1 MSQPT
6 RVAHI
11 ITTLDVGGAEIMLQ
25 RLLSATDLDEF
36 PSTVIVLK
44 PDGPIQPRI
53 EALGVPVHCLGVDRE
68 RPTLKNLIDLVR
80 LLEEGQYDVI
90 QTWLYH
96 ADLMGGVAAW
106 LAGRIPVAWGIHTS
120 TLPAD
125 RVSTITLF
133 VRKLLA
139 WASHVLPGAI
149 VCVSDVSRRL
159 HIEYGYDP
167 SRMVMVPN
175 GFNLEEYAI
184 RPELRPEV
192 RAELGIPEDVP
203 VVIAVAR
210 CEPQKDYPNLVA
222 AAATTCER
230 LPDAHFVCCGKN
242 VAWETPELGPAI
254 DELGLREH
262 FHLLGVRSDVPR
274 LLAASDVLVSASAF
288 GEAMPLVVGEAM
300 ACGVPCVVTDVGD
313 SAMLVGPTGRSVPPR
328 EPVQLGHALADVL
341 SLPREERAEQGRAA
355 RAWIESR
362 YSLESTVQRYQ
373 DIWMQL
379 IARSE
384 HR

>member
-1 MSQPT
+1 MAEPV

-25 RLLSATDLDEF
+25 RLLSATDLARF

-68 RPTLKNLIDLVR
+68 RPTLGNLRDLVK
-80 LLEEGQYDVI
+80 LLRDGQFDVI

-96 ADLMGGVAAW
+96 ADLMGGVAAR
-106 LAGRIPVAWGIHTS
+106 LAGRIPVAWGLHTS
-120 TLPAD
+120 TLDAD
-125 RVSTITLF
+125 QVSRVTL
-133 VRKLLA
+133 VIRQLLA
-139 WASHVLPGAI
+139 WSSRLLPGAV
-149 VCVSDVSRRL
+149 VCCSDVSRRL
-159 HIEYGYDP
+159 HIGYGYEP

-184 RPELRPEV
+184 RTELRPEV
-192 RAELGIPEDVP
+192 RRELGIPENVP

-222 AAATTCER
+222 AAAVTCQR
-230 LPDAHFVCCGKN
+230 LPDARFVCCGKN
-242 VAWETPELGPAI
+242 VAWDNPELASSI
-254 DELGLREH
+254 DRLGLRDH

-274 LLAASDVLVSASAF
+274 LLAASDVLVSAAAF

-328 EPVQLGHALADVL
+328 DPEQLGHALADLL
-341 SLPREERAEQGRAA
+341 SLPRAVRAEQGRAA
-355 RAWIESR
+355 RAWIQSR
-362 YSLESTVQRYQ
+362 YSLELSVRRYQ
-373 DIWMQL
+373 NTWMQ
-379 IARSE
+379 IIESAAR
-384 HR
+384 

>member
-1 MSQPT
+1 MSQSI

-25 RLLSATDLDEF
+25 RLLSATDFDQF
-36 PSTVIVLK
+36 DSTVIVLK

-53 EALGVPVHCLGVDRE
+53 EALGVPVHCLGMDRE
-68 RPTLKNLIDLVR
+68 RPTLQNFRDLVG
-80 LLEEGQYDVI
+80 LLKAGRYDVV

-96 ADLMGGVAAW
+96 ADLMGGVAAR
-106 LAGRIPVAWGIHTS
+106 LAGKIPVAWGIHTS

-125 RVSTITLF
+125 RVSKVTLII
-133 VRKLLA
+133 RKLLA
-139 WASHVLPGAI
+139 GLSRVVPGAI
-149 VCVSDVSRRL
+149 VCCSDVSRRL
-159 HIEYGYDP
+159 HIGYGYEP

-175 GFNLEEYAI
+175 GFNLEEYSI
-184 RPELRPEV
+184 RTELRPEV
-192 RAELGIPEDVP
+192 RAELGIPEDAP

-222 AAATTCER
+222 AAATTCQR
-230 LPDAHFVCCGKN
+230 LPDTHFVCCGKN

-254 DELGLREH
+254 DQLGLRDR

-274 LLAASDVLVSASAF
+274 LLAASDVLVSAAAF

-313 SAMLVGPTGRSVPPR
+313 SAMLVGPTGRSVPPK
-328 EPVQLGHALADVL
+328 EPEMLGHALADML
-341 SLPREERAEQGRAA
+341 SLPREVRAKQGRAA
-355 RAWIESR
+355 RAWIQSR
-362 YSLESTVQRYQ
+362 YSLELSVRRYQ
-373 DIWMQL
+373 NTWMQI
-379 IARSE
+379 IARAG
-384 HR
+384 R